1 MWTFIVNWFVKITA
15 YIPQKIVF
23 RTKVYYQD
31 KSAQSRKIKKQAIVI
46 SNHRS
51 LMDFAMLMFLFP
63 FRILRCVVAE
73 IMFRKNFLFT
83 FFLKSMG
90 AIKVEREIHDFSF
103 LEKCEKLL
111 AKNRVVEIFPEARL
125 PKKGE
130 SLPLEFKPST
140 VYLSLSSGAPI
151 IPVFTDGNYFTKKR
165 NRVIVGTP
173 FYSREYYDESLTE
186 KENIQIITNKLREKI
201 IELEHELSRKIERQ
215 HKN

>member
-31 KSAQSRKIKKQAIVI
+31 KSAQSRKIKKQAIVV

-173 FYSREYYDESLTE
+173 FYAREYYEESLTE